1 MLAGNTVA
9 CSQSICHNFLLT
21 SNLES
26 VTIIFLIFLKKIN
39 AKYLFMKKN
48 LWLLKLMAAYNSSH
62 EKKSSALK
70 EFHEFLAFALAM
82 L

>member
-1 MLAGNTVA
+1 
-9 CSQSICHNFLLT
+9 
-21 SNLES
+21 
-26 VTIIFLIFLKKIN
+26 
-39 AKYLFMKKN
+39 MKKN

-62 EKKSSALK
+62 EEKSSALK